1 MLPHCCFI
9 LPSTGLW
16 KHAFPARTDA
26 PSFGIGV
33 VSAEAAWGVEVDPLL
48 IRALNG
54 GEMGH
59 VCEGEQKN
67 AESLP
72 LKLIDLF
79 IFVSSFFRGRQMK
92 GLSELL
98 QAFQKSPQKLFLI
111 QKSTVSPPTLSLVGC
126 FCQPEKSPILTSW
139 KGEYTTYGSGV
150 ERASV
155 SKSIPHPC
163 LNIGT
168 WTVERLN
175 GLITRCCSS
184 T

>member
-1 MLPHCCFI
+1 
-9 LPSTGLW
+9 
-16 KHAFPARTDA
+16 
-26 PSFGIGV
+26 
-33 VSAEAAWGVEVDPLL
+33 
-48 IRALNG
+48 
-54 GEMGH
+54 MGH

-126 FCQPEKSPILTSW
+126 FCQPEKSPILTS
-139 KGEYTTYGSGV
+139 
-150 ERASV
+150 
-155 SKSIPHPC
+155 
-163 LNIGT
+163 
-168 WTVERLN
+168 
-175 GLITRCCSS
+175 
-184 T
+184 